1 MFDGSAT
8 WVINISNAQI
18 LPVNQI
24 QTILLFHIQDCSKGE
39 KMFLGR
45 FVNNPK
51 TIEYSFQESN
61 LHVV

>member
-39 KMFLGR
+39 KRFLGR
-45 FVNNPK
+45 
-51 TIEYSFQESN
+51 
-61 LHVV
+61 L

>member
-8 WVINISNAQI
+8 CVISISNAQI

-39 KMFLGR
+39 KRFLGR
-45 FVNNPK
+45 FVKNPK